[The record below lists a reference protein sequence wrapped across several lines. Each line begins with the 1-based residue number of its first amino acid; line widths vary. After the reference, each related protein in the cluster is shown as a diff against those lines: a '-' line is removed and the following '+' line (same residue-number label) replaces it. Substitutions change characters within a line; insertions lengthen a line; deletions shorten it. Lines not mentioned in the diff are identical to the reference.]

1 MATTRISAPLETE
14 LQSVAGQLGCELLH
28 ISFRGGV
35 LQAVLDR
42 ENGGVTLQDC
52 ESFSKL
58 ASAVLD
64 LEDFGRDR
72 YVLEVSSP
80 GLDREL
86 YRPRDYER
94 FRGREVRVTFFEGS
108 ERKKRTVVGRLASVD
123 GQGGGLVTVIEA
135 SGDEHHIPMADIKV
149 AKLVPELP

>member
-1 MATTRISAPLETE
+1 MATTRITAPLETE

-94 FRGREVRVTFFEGS
+94 FRGREVRVTFLEGS
-108 ERKKRTVVGRLASVD
+108 ERKKRTVVGRLASWQD
-123 GQGGGLVTVIEA
+123 ASGGLATVVEA
-135 SGDEHHIPMADIKV
+135 SGAEHHIPLSDIKV
-149 AKLVPELP
+149 AKLVAQLS